1 MKLKVGKKFIP
12 VFEKKKAAPA
22 QRPNFSG
29 TNSGF
34 PRPQQLSQKPFLRP
48 QPMGQ
53 RPVFKPGPSIYPR
66 IKKEKPKDI
75 AQIIANLPKDE
86 LYAWV
91 SIIVG
96 LIFILIGVFS
106 LL

>member
-1 MKLKVGKKFIP
+1 MKLKVGKKVIP
-12 VFEKKKAAPA
+12 VFEKKKAEPA

-29 TNSGF
+29 INSGF
-34 PRPQQLSQKPFLRP
+34 PRTQQLSQNSFLRP
-48 QPMGQ
+48 QSMGQ
-53 RPVFKPGPSIYPR
+53 RPVFKPRPSIYPR

-96 LIFILIGVFS
+96 LIFIFIGVFS